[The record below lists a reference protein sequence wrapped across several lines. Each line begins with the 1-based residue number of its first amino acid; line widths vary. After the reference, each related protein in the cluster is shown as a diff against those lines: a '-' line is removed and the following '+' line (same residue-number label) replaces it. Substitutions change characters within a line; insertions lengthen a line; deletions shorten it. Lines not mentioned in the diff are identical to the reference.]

1 MDDISIASDGFLE
14 GLYVLDRQYLAKAY
28 IDSFMSFTWSERY
41 DSPGEFTLTIPII
54 ESYIEAIRINDYIA
68 IKESKEYMVVETS
81 TLIADAEDG
90 DQLQFEGRTLSSI
103 LERRIVW
110 DEYKK
115 TGEYNFQQG
124 IKELIEANAISPTD
138 EKRKIPGLTFKM
150 SEDKAI
156 TELTAEF
163 SIDVGE
169 NLLSVIQDKC
179 GEKKVGF
186 RMLPSGEGGFEFELY
201 MGVDRSKDQEVVPV
215 VVFSDS
221 YENLLNSNYV
231 QSEREYV
238 SNALVKGSNFQGEV
252 YRKTER
258 TGLDR
263 REMYVTI
270 DGERNGE
277 ELLQKAKE
285 EISKKTVTEM
295 FGGEIDIYHQFIFG
309 KDYFVGDIVQ
319 VANKYGF
326 EGRCRITELLL
337 TRDVSGPML
346 TPSFAVVDKNN
357 EEVST

>member
-1 MDDISIASDGFLE
+1 MDDISLASDGFLE
-14 GLYVLDRQYLAKAY
+14 GLWILDRQYVAKAY
-28 IDSFMSFTWSERY
+28 VDSFVSFTWSERY
-41 DSPGEFTLTIPII
+41 NSPGEFTLTIPLI
-54 ESYIEAIRINDYIA
+54 ESYIEAIRINDYVA

-81 TLIADAEDG
+81 VLITDAEDG
-90 DQLQFEGRTLSSI
+90 AHLQFEGRTLSSI

-110 DEYKK
+110 TGYKK
-115 TGEYNFQQG
+115 SGEYNFQQG
-124 IKELIEANAISPTD
+124 IKELLEQNVISPSE
-138 EKRKIPGLTFKM
+138 EKRKIPNFTFKM

-163 SIDVGE
+163 AVEVGD

-179 GEKKVGF
+179 NEKKVGF
-186 RMLPSGEGGFEFELY
+186 RVLPSGEGGFEFELY
-201 MGVDRSKDQEVVPV
+201 MGVDRSKDQTENPM

-231 QSEREYV
+231 QSEKEYV
-238 SNALVKGSNFQGEV
+238 SNALVKGSNYQGEV
-252 YRKTER
+252 FRKTER

-270 DGERNGE
+270 DGETDGPS
-277 ELLQKAKE
+277 LLQKAKE
-285 EISKKTVTEM
+285 EISKRTITEM
-295 FGGEIDIYHQFIFG
+295 FGGEIDIEHQFILG
-309 KDYFVGDIVQ
+309 QDYFIGDIVQ

-326 EGRCRITELLL
+326 EGRCRITELLRS
-337 TRDVSGPML
+337 RDAGGPAL

>member
-14 GLYVLDRQYLAKAY
+14 GVYVLDRQYVAKAY
-28 IDSFMSFTWSERY
+28 IDSFISFTWSERY
-41 DSPGEFTLTIPII
+41 DSPGEFTLDIPLI
-54 ESYIEAIRINDYIA
+54 ENYVEAVRINDYLA

-81 TLIADAEDG
+81 TLISDVEDG
-90 DQLQFEGRTLSSI
+90 DHLQFEGRTLSSI

-110 DEYKK
+110 TEYKK

-124 IKELIEANAISPTD
+124 IKELIEQNAISPSD

-156 TELTAEF
+156 TELTSEF
-163 SIDVGE
+163 AVEVGD
-169 NLLSVIQDKC
+169 NLLSTIQDKC
-179 GEKKVGF
+179 HEKKVGF

-201 MGVDRSKDQEVVPV
+201 MGKDRSADQEILPV

-221 YENLLNSNYV
+221 YENLLNSTYV

-238 SNALVKGSNFQGEV
+238 SNALVKGSNYQGEV
-252 YRKTER
+252 FRKTER

-270 DGERNGE
+270 DGETDGPS
-277 ELLQKAKE
+277 LLQKAKE

-295 FGGEIDIYHQFIFG
+295 FGGEIDIYHQFIFE

-326 EGRCRITELLL
+326 KGRCRITELLRS
-337 TRDVSGPML
+337 RDASGPML